1 MKYIWKYLKH
11 YPKQLVA
18 IIIATV
24 FTSLAI
30 TGMPTMLA
38 RMIDE
43 AIIPGEINKMWPF
56 VGIMVLIVLLGF
68 AGRAVRMY
76 MVADV
81 VNNMVKDM
89 RNDSYDKMMHL
100 SHHEFQELGVP
111 SLTNRI
117 TTDAF
122 MLLQFTEMTLKQGL
136 MAPIMLVVS
145 FFMIF
150 TMAPELGWRISPAIP
165 VLILFVTFI
174 ALSSKPLSERQQK
187 LLDSINRILRES
199 ITGLRVVRAFNRESF
214 WNKRFNSANEPYRDT
229 SIKLQRLLSLTMPM
243 FALILDVVIVALI
256 WFGAEMI
263 DVGTLQVG
271 DLVAFIEY
279 VFQALFSMMIFAG
292 VFMMYP
298 RASVS
303 AGRLQ
308 EIEDQII
315 SVENPENPVQ
325 NVPREG
331 TLEFRNV
338 DFMYPDATEPVLENI
353 SFVTKPG
360 ETTAFIGS
368 TGSGKSTIVKLVPRF
383 YDVTSGE
390 ILVNGVN
397 IKDYDLDDLRSRI
410 GFTPQKAL
418 LFKGKISD
426 NLRYGKFD
434 ADEGEM
440 ETATNVAQAGE
451 FIGRLPERFE
461 SLLSEGG
468 TNLSGGQKQRLS
480 IARSIIDDREIYIF
494 DDSFSALDYKTDA
507 KVRAALKEQTQDAST
522 IIVAQ
527 RVGTIMNA
535 DQIIV
540 LDHGKVSAI
549 GTHEELL
556 KNSDIYYEIASS
568 QLSEEELKIE
578 DN

>member
-451 FIGRLPERFE
+451 FIGRLPERFD

-540 LDHGKVSAI
+540 LDHGQVSAI

>member
-68 AGRAVRMY
+68 AGRAIRMY

>member
-1 MKYIWKYLKH
+1 MKYIWKYLKN
-11 YPKQLVA
+11 YPRQLTW
-18 IIIATV
+18 IILATIV
-24 FTSLAI
+24 TSLAI

-43 AIIPGEINKMWPF
+43 AIIPGDINKMWPF
-56 VGIMVLIVLLGF
+56 VGIMALIVVLGF
-68 AGRAVRMY
+68 AGRAIRMY
-76 MVADV
+76 MVAEV
-81 VNNMVKDM
+81 VNNMVMDM

-136 MAPIMLVVS
+136 MAPVMLVVS

-174 ALSSKPLSERQQK
+174 ALSSKTLSERQQK

-229 SIKLQRLLSLTMPM
+229 SMKLQRLLSLTMPA

-263 DVGTLQVG
+263 SLGTLEVG
-271 DLVAFIEY
+271 NLVAFIEY
-279 VFQALFSMMIFAG
+279 VFQALFSMMIFGG

-303 AGRLQ
+303 AARLE
-308 EIEDQII
+308 EIENQII
-315 SVENPENPVQ
+315 SVKNPENPVQ
-325 NVPREG
+325 NVPKEG
-331 TLEFRNV
+331 TLEFRDV
-338 DFMYPDATEPVLENI
+338 DFMYPDATEPVLQNI

-368 TGSGKSTIVKLVPRF
+368 TGSGKSTIVKLIPRF

-390 ILVNGVN
+390 ILINGVN
-397 IKDYDLDDLRSRI
+397 IKDYDLDDLRTRI

-434 ADEGEM
+434 ADEWDM
-440 ETATNVAQAGE
+440 DTATTVAQAQE
-451 FIGRLPERFE
+451 FIGRLPERYE
-461 SLLSEGG
+461 SLLAEGG

-480 IARSIIDDREIYIF
+480 IARSIIEDREIYIF

-507 KVRAALKEQTQDAST
+507 KVRAALKEQTQNSST

-540 LDHGKVSAI
+540 LDQGQISAI
-549 GTHEELL
+549 GTHKELL
-556 KNSDIYYEIASS
+556 KNSDIYYEIAAS
-568 QLSEEELKIE
+568 QLSEEELNIE

>member
-1 MKYIWKYLKH
+1 
-11 YPKQLVA
+11 
-18 IIIATV
+18 
-24 FTSLAI
+24 
-30 TGMPTMLA
+30 
-38 RMIDE
+38 
-43 AIIPGEINKMWPF
+43 
-56 VGIMVLIVLLGF
+56 
-68 AGRAVRMY
+68 

-451 FIGRLPERFE
+451 FIGRLPERFD

>member
-1 MKYIWKYLKH
+1 MKYIWKYLKN
-11 YPKQLVA
+11 YPRQLTW
-18 IIIATV
+18 IILATIV
-24 FTSLAI
+24 TSLAI

-43 AIIPGEINKMWPF
+43 AIIPGDINKMWPF
-56 VGIMVLIVLLGF
+56 VGIMVLIVVLGF
-68 AGRAVRMY
+68 AGRAIRMY

-174 ALSSKPLSERQQK
+174 ALSSKSLSERQQK

-229 SIKLQRLLSLTMPM
+229 SIKLQRLLSLTMPA

-263 DVGTLQVG
+263 SLGTLEVG
-271 DLVAFIEY
+271 NLVAFIEY
-279 VFQALFSMMIFAG
+279 VFQALFSMMIFGG

-303 AGRLQ
+303 AARLQ
-308 EIEDQII
+308 EIENQII
-315 SVENPENPVQ
+315 SVQNPENPVQ
-325 NVPREG
+325 NVPKEG
-331 TLEFRNV
+331 TLEFRDV
-338 DFMYPDATEPVLENI
+338 DFMYPDATEPVFQNI

-368 TGSGKSTIVKLVPRF
+368 TGSGKSTIVKLIPRF

-390 ILVNGVN
+390 ILINGVN
-397 IKDYDLDDLRSRI
+397 IKDYDLDDLRTRI

-434 ADEGEM
+434 ADEWDM
-440 ETATNVAQAGE
+440 DTATTVAQAQE
-451 FIGRLPERFE
+451 FIGRLPERYE
-461 SLLSEGG
+461 SLLAEGG

-480 IARSIIDDREIYIF
+480 IARSIIEDREIYIF

-507 KVRAALKEQTQDAST
+507 KVRAALKEQTQNSST

-540 LDHGKVSAI
+540 LDQGQISAI
-549 GTHEELL
+549 GTHKELL

-568 QLSEEELKIE
+568 QLSEEELNIE

>member
-451 FIGRLPERFE
+451 FIGRLPERFD

>member
-540 LDHGKVSAI
+540 LDHGQVSAI

>member
-1 MKYIWKYLKH
+1 MKYIWKYLKN
-11 YPKQLVA
+11 YPKQLTW
-18 IIIATV
+18 IILATIV
-24 FTSLAI
+24 TSLAI

-43 AIIPGEINKMWPF
+43 AIIPGDINKMWPF
-56 VGIMVLIVLLGF
+56 VGIMVLIVVLGF
-68 AGRAVRMY
+68 AGRAIRMY

-174 ALSSKPLSERQQK
+174 ALSSKSLSERQQK

-229 SIKLQRLLSLTMPM
+229 SIKLQRLLSLTMPA

-263 DVGTLQVG
+263 SLGTLEVG
-271 DLVAFIEY
+271 NLVAFIEY
-279 VFQALFSMMIFAG
+279 VFQALFSMMIFGG

-303 AGRLQ
+303 AARLQ
-308 EIEDQII
+308 EIENQII
-315 SVENPENPVQ
+315 SVQNPENPVQ
-325 NVPREG
+325 NVPKEG
-331 TLEFRNV
+331 TLEFRDV
-338 DFMYPDATEPVLENI
+338 DFMYPDATEPVLQNI

-368 TGSGKSTIVKLVPRF
+368 TGSGKSTIVKLIPRF

-390 ILVNGVN
+390 ILINGVN
-397 IKDYDLDDLRSRI
+397 IKDYDLDDLRTRI

-434 ADEGEM
+434 ADEWDM
-440 ETATNVAQAGE
+440 DTATTVAQAQE
-451 FIGRLPERFE
+451 FIGRLPERYE
-461 SLLSEGG
+461 SLLAEGG

-480 IARSIIDDREIYIF
+480 IARSIIEDREIYIF

-507 KVRAALKEQTQDAST
+507 KVRAALKEQTQNSST

-540 LDHGKVSAI
+540 LDQGQISAI
-549 GTHEELL
+549 GTHKELL

-568 QLSEEELKIE
+568 QLSEEELNIE